1 MVGRQRLDFGR
12 LCGNRVFVNRIPLE
26 DNFNDVLGKAQRGLQ
41 FSDEQ
46 LAKKAG
52 VSVSELTSAKEGH
65 FDEAIVKKLAPVL
78 NLKTDALV
86 ALGKKAWYPK
96 DLGKVP
102 GLAAFTTTYSD
113 MTVNSFLIWDPKTN
127 QGAAFDTGADCADM
141 AKFAADNGIKIQ
153 MILLTH
159 THGDHIADLARLKN
173 VTQAAAFVCKL
184 EAIDDAE
191 TFEVSR
197 KFTVGPL
204 KIDTRQTSGHSQGGV
219 TYVVA
224 GLPNRVAVVGDSIF
238 ASSMGGGLVSY
249 ADALRNN
256 REQILTLPEDT
267 ILCPGHGPLTTVGEE
282 KQHNPFF
289 P

>member
-1 MVGRQRLDFGR
+1 MK
-12 LCGNRVFVNRIPLE
+12 RILLE

-41 FSDEQ
+41 LSDEQ

-52 VSVSELTSAKEGH
+52 VSVSDVTLAKEGE
-65 FDEAIVKKLAPVL
+65 FAETGVRKLAPAL
-78 NLKTDALV
+78 NLKTEALV

-96 DLGKVP
+96 DPGNVA
-102 GLAAFTTTYSD
+102 GLAMFTTAYGD
-113 MTVNSFLIWDPKTN
+113 MTVNSFLIWDPNTN
-127 QGAAFDTGADCADM
+127 QGAAFDTGADCSEM

-159 THGDHIADLARLKN
+159 THGDHIADLARLKS
-173 VTQAAAFVCKL
+173 VTQAEAFVCKL
-184 EAIDDAE
+184 EAIDGAE

-204 KIDTRQTSGHSQGGV
+204 KIDTRQTSGHSRGGV
-219 TYVVA
+219 TYVVS
-224 GLPNRVAVVGDSIF
+224 GLPNRIAVVGDSMF
-238 ASSMGGGLVSY
+238 ASSMGGGGVSY

-256 REQILTLPEDT
+256 REQILTLPDNT

-282 KQHNPFF
+282 KEHNPFF

>member
-1 MVGRQRLDFGR
+1 
-12 LCGNRVFVNRIPLE
+12 VNSIPLE
-26 DNFNDVLGKAQRGLQ
+26 DNFNDVVGKAQRGLQ
-41 FSDEQ
+41 LSDEQ

-52 VSVSELTSAKEGH
+52 VAVSDVTRATEGQ
-65 FDEAIVKKLAPVL
+65 FNEAIVRKLAQAL
-78 NLKTDALV
+78 NLKTEALV

-96 DLGKVP
+96 DPGKVP
-102 GLAAFTTTYSD
+102 GLAAFTTNYSD
-113 MTVNSFLIWDPKTN
+113 ITVNSFLIWDPKTN
-127 QGAAFDTGADCADM
+127 QGAAFDTGADCSGM

-159 THGDHIADLARLKN
+159 THPDHIADLARLKS

-184 EAIDDAE
+184 EAIDGAE
-191 TFEVSR
+191 TFEVTR

-204 KIDTRQTSGHSQGGV
+204 KIDTRQTSGHSRGGV
-219 TYVVA
+219 TFVVP
-224 GLPNRVAVVGDSIF
+224 GLPNRIAVVGDSIF

-256 REQILTLPEDT
+256 REQILTLPDDT
-267 ILCPGHGPLTTVGEE
+267 ILCPGHGPMTTVGEE

-289 P
+289 S

>member
-1 MVGRQRLDFGR
+1 
-12 LCGNRVFVNRIPLE
+12 VNKLPLE

-41 FSDEQ
+41 LGDEQ

-52 VSVSELTSAKEGH
+52 VSVTDLTGSKEGH
-65 FDEAIVKKLAPVL
+65 FDEAVVRKLAPVL
-78 NLKTDALV
+78 KLRPEALV
-86 ALGKKAWYPK
+86 ALGKKARYPK
-96 DLGKVP
+96 DPGNVP
-102 GLAAFTTTYSD
+102 GLAMFTTAYGD

-127 QGAAFDTGADCADM
+127 QGAAFDTGADCSEM
-141 AKFAADNGIKIQ
+141 AKFAADNRIKIQ

-159 THGDHIADLARLKN
+159 THGDHIADLARLKS

-184 EAIDDAE
+184 EAIDGAE
-191 TFEVSR
+191 TFEVRR

-204 KIDTRQTSGHSQGGV
+204 KIDTRQTSGHSRGGV

-224 GLPNRVAVVGDSIF
+224 GLPNRVAVVGDSMF
-238 ASSMGGGLVSY
+238 ASSMGGGGVSY
-249 ADALRNN
+249 EDALRNN
-256 REQILTLPEDT
+256 REQILTLPDDT

-289 P
+289 PSL

>member
-1 MVGRQRLDFGR
+1 
-12 LCGNRVFVNRIPLE
+12 VNKIPLE

-41 FSDEQ
+41 LSDEQ
-46 LAKKAG
+46 LAQKAE
-52 VSVSELTSAKEGH
+52 VSVSDVTRGKEGQ
-65 FDEAIVKKLAPVL
+65 FDESVVRKLAPVL

-86 ALGKKAWYPK
+86 ALGKKSWYPK
-96 DLGKVP
+96 DSSQVP
-102 GLAAFTTTYSD
+102 GLAAFTTNYGGD
-113 MTVNSFLIWDPKTN
+113 MTVNSFLVWDPKTS
-127 QGAAFDTGADCADM
+127 QGAAFDTGADCSGM
-141 AKFAADNGIKIQ
+141 AKFAADKGIKIQ

-159 THGDHIADLARLKN
+159 THGDHIADLARLKK

-184 EAIDDAE
+184 EAIDGAE

-219 TYVVA
+219 TYVVS
-224 GLPNRVAVVGDSIF
+224 GLPNQIAVVGDSMF
-238 ASSMGGGLVSY
+238 ASSMGGGGVSY
-249 ADALRNN
+249 SDALRNN
-256 REQILTLPEDT
+256 REQILTLPDDT

-282 KQHNPFF
+282 RQHNPFF

>member
-1 MVGRQRLDFGR
+1 
-12 LCGNRVFVNRIPLE
+12 VNKIPLE

-41 FSDEQ
+41 LSEEQ

-52 VSVSELTSAKEGH
+52 VSVSDVSRANEGQ
-65 FDEAIVKKLAPVL
+65 FDEVIVRKLAPVL
-78 NLKTDALV
+78 SLKPEALV
-86 ALGKKAWYPK
+86 ALGKKSWYPK
-96 DLGKVP
+96 ELGKVP
-102 GLAAFTTTYSD
+102 GLASFTTTYGD

-127 QGAAFDTGADCADM
+127 QGAAFDTGADCSEM

-173 VTQAAAFVCKL
+173 VTQAAAFVSKL
-184 EAIDDAE
+184 EVIDGAE

-197 KFTVGPL
+197 KFTIGPL
-204 KIDTRQTSGHSQGGV
+204 KIDTRQTSGHSRGGV
-219 TYVVA
+219 TYVVS
-224 GLPNRVAVVGDSIF
+224 GLPNRIAVVGDSMF
-238 ASSMGGGLVSY
+238 ASSMGGGGVSY
-249 ADALRNN
+249 SDALRNN
-256 REQILTLPEDT
+256 REQILTLPDDT

>member
-1 MVGRQRLDFGR
+1 
-12 LCGNRVFVNRIPLE
+12 VNKIPLE

-41 FSDEQ
+41 ISDEQ
-46 LAKKAG
+46 LARNAG
-52 VSVSELTSAKEGH
+52 VSALDVTRAKEGH
-65 FDEAIVKKLAPVL
+65 FEETTVRKLAPVL
-78 NLKTDALV
+78 NLKTEALV

-96 DLGKVP
+96 EPGKVH
-102 GLAAFTTTYSD
+102 GLASFTTTYGD

-127 QGAAFDTGADCADM
+127 QGAAFDTGADRSSM

-159 THGDHIADLARLKN
+159 THGDHIADLGRLKN

-184 EAIDDAE
+184 EAVDGAE

-204 KIDTRQTSGHSQGGV
+204 KIDTRRTSGHSLGGV

-224 GLPNRVAVVGDSIF
+224 GLPNRIAVVGDSMF

-249 ADALRNN
+249 EDALRNN
-256 REQILTLPEDT
+256 REQILTLPDDT

-289 P
+289 S